1 MDQGW
6 NDADEKKFGDLKQ
19 RWLESNRQEIE
30 IATLMSDAC
39 RRDDVRE
46 IENLDS
52 RLQHQRDT
60 SEGLWDEYLPLLVRR
75 SQPNDDNA

>member
-19 RWLESNRQEIE
+19 RWLESNRLEIE

-52 RLQHQRDT
+52 RLQHQRDA